1 MFTRQFW
8 KMTAERAVKVFAE
21 TLAAVLVVGGT
32 GLLEADYKMA
42 LSTAAMATL
51 VSVLTSLAS
60 LRLGPADSPSVVRI
74 DQPPPTAPPAN
85 AVPARPVAVPDPGP
99 AASAA

>member
-8 KMTAERAVKVFAE
+8 KLTAERAVKVFAE

-32 GLLEADYKMA
+32 HLLEADWKMA

-51 VSVLTSLAS
+51 VSVLTSVAS
-60 LRLGPADSPSVVRI
+60 LRIGPEDSPSVVRT
-74 DQPPPTAPPAN
+74 DQADSSASAD
-85 AVPARPVAVPDPGP
+85 AVPAGSVAVPDPTV
-99 AASAA
+99 ASAA

>member
-32 GLLEADYKMA
+32 GLLEADWKVA

-60 LRLGPADSPSVVRI
+60 LRIGPANSPSVVGTDR
-74 DQPPPTAPPAN
+74 PPPPSAPAE
-85 AVPARPVAVPDPGP
+85 AVPARPVAMPDPGP